1 MDIIVASVT
10 VLTIAVIAAKVLLN
24 YRDFKNE
31 EFQYTMDRN
40 ATDEGTTG
48 DHIYEWI
55 ERQGEVT
62 RRHACCPPAL
72 YKTDSGYYFSPSSV
86 QSIQQTL

>member
-1 MDIIVASVT
+1 MDTIDASVT

-40 ATDEGTTG
+40 ATNEGTTG

-55 ERQGEVT
+55 E
-62 RRHACCPPAL
+62 
-72 YKTDSGYYFSPSSV
+72 
-86 QSIQQTL
+86 

>member
-1 MDIIVASVT
+1 MDTIDASVT

-40 ATDEGTTG
+40 ATDERKTG

-62 RRHACCPPAL
+62 RRHTATPKQAQVKVSEH
-72 YKTDSGYYFSPSSV
+72 YRNF
-86 QSIQQTL
+86 